1 MHKKFFISKPENW
14 KFSPGKLASYSGCL
28 TENTNQEAFMTEKLA
43 WFLAGIGCGAVV
55 GILYAPRS
63 GDETREVLRAK
74 AEEGRN
80 YVQDRTQRV
89 RDQAGQWVDRGREV
103 VNQQKENL
111 RGAVETGRQAYYES
125 VSPKTGTGS

>member
-1 MHKKFFISKPENW
+1 
-14 KFSPGKLASYSGCL
+14 
-28 TENTNQEAFMTEKLA
+28 MTDKLA
-43 WFLAGIGCGAVV
+43 WFLAGVGSGAVV
-55 GILYAPRS
+55 GILFAPRS

-74 AEEGRN
+74 AEEGRQ

-125 VSPKTGTGS
+125 VTPKTGTGS